1 LNGSENPA
9 AESPPRRRSRLA
21 GEIGALVYIA
31 IVAQVAFATGAVY
44 VMFPELG
51 ALSHDVLT
59 RPRGSWARAPVAL
72 VVTPILTAI
81 IGIIVTRTLLY
92 GFFSVMLT
100 VGGALIV
107 IAATRSPIAPA
118 ISAGLLPLV
127 LGIKSWWYPPGILFG
142 TALLAALSI
151 GWSYLD
157 SHRDPAP
164 RDDDADDDAQVVADA
179 RDDALESAPSG
190 LRWLWALSL
199 FVALAMVAVDLSGLR
214 FILFPPLVVI
224 AYEMLGHPEVCPWA
238 RRPLSLPIACF
249 LTAGGGFIC
258 LRAFGANAAAATAA
272 MVWGIVILR
281 SFDLHIPPAL
291 AIAILPLVMDHPT
304 ILYPFSVG
312 IGTGLL
318 TIWFLN
324 YARLFNA
331 ISRGALRMK
340 QIAANNSGAG

>member
-1 LNGSENPA
+1 MNK
-9 AESPPRRRSRLA
+9 SPDSSPRPRSRLS
-21 GEIGALVYIA
+21 GEIGAVLYIA
-31 IVAQVAFATGAVY
+31 IVAQVAFATGAFY
-44 VMFPELG
+44 LMFPELG

-59 RPRGSWARAPVAL
+59 RPRGSWARVPIAL
-72 VVTPILTAI
+72 AVTPVLTAI
-81 IGIIVTRTLLY
+81 IGTIITRALPY
-92 GFFSVMLT
+92 GFFSVMLA

-107 IAATRSPIAPA
+107 IATIRSPIAPA

-151 GWSYLD
+151 AWNYLD
-157 SHRDPAP
+157 SRRLPARRDN
-164 RDDDADDDAQVVADA
+164 DTDVIADA
-179 RDDALESAPSG
+179 RDDALELPPSG
-190 LRWLWALSL
+190 LRWLWALLL
-199 FVALAMVAVDLSGLR
+199 FVAMAMAAVDLTGLR

-224 AYEMLGHPEVCPWA
+224 AYEMLGHPAICPWA

-249 LTAGGGFIC
+249 LTAAGGLIC
-258 LRAFGANAAAATAA
+258 LSAFGANAIAAAGA
-272 MVWGIVILR
+272 MVWGIAVLR

-291 AIAILPLVMDHPT
+291 AIALLPLVMDHPT

-324 YARLFNA
+324 YARLFDA
-331 ISRGALRMK
+331 ILRGASRVRK
-340 QIAANNSGAG
+340 PARGNSGTG

>member
-1 LNGSENPA
+1 MNIPKDLA
-9 AESPPRRRSRLA
+9 HESSPRRRSRIVA
-21 GEIGALVYIA
+21 EIGALVYIA

-72 VVTPILTAI
+72 IATPALTAI
-81 IGIIVTRTLLY
+81 IGTILTRALPY
-92 GFFSVMLT
+92 GFLSVMLT

-107 IAATRSPIAPA
+107 IAAMRSPIAPA

-142 TALLAALSI
+142 TALLAALSV
-151 GWSYLD
+151 GWSYLE
-157 SHRDPAP
+157 SRREFARPN
-164 RDDDADDDAQVVADA
+164 DDAEAIADA
-179 RDDALESAPSG
+179 RDDALESPPSG
-190 LRWLWALSL
+190 SRWLGALLL
-199 FVALAMVAVDLSGLR
+199 FVALAIAAVDLTGLR

-224 AYEMLGHPEVCPWA
+224 AYEMLGHPAICPWA
-238 RRPLSLPIACF
+238 RRPLALPIACF
-249 LTAGGGFIC
+249 LTAAGGLIC
-258 LRAFGANAAAATAA
+258 LRAFGANAGAAAAS

-291 AIAILPLVMDHPT
+291 AIALLPLVMDHPT
-304 ILYPFSVG
+304 VLYPFSVG

-318 TIWFLN
+318 TVWFLN
-324 YARLFNA
+324 YARLFDA
-331 ISRGALRMK
+331 IARGASRMK
-340 QIAANNSGAG
+340 AVAARNPRAS